1 MYIRKFDHHIWR
13 YLLHPIARGNT
24 IAFIW
29 VKDRCT
35 ELDHFT
41 WNDIDKVTKIRWATS
56 ARCKKCYNCKMNRS
70 SKIVAR
76 SMSKFKQLKV
86 KSVFLWTFG
95 TSLDDTPSNILKI
108 KSYWRKFTQRFAM
121 KKLRKGISYFPLFKV
136 IEAGT
141 KGRKLHIHAI
151 FAKFFEHSP
160 EFLKSEGICKKSC
173 VHALCTWRQ
182 ITGENSNVQYQG
194 NRYSKPV
201 TAFFYCVKY
210 AVKENSS
217 YSYLGEML
225 KVPFRDKDWKFK
237 DSGQNTRGQKYT
249 DFEEL

>member
-1 MYIRKFDHHIWR
+1 MPYPYYMAGEIV
-13 YLLHPIARGNT
+13 
-24 IAFIW
+24 FIW
-29 VKDRCT
+29 CKDKCT
-35 ELDHFT
+35 SLDGYT
-41 WNDIDKVTKIRWATS
+41 WLDIDRDKNIRWGVS
-56 ARCKKCYNCKMNRS
+56 SRCKLCYNCKLNRS

-76 SMSKFKQLKV
+76 SMSKFKQLKI

-95 TSLDDTPSNILKI
+95 TSLEDSRENILLI

-121 KKLRKGISYFPLFKV
+121 KKLRKGISYYPLFKV
-136 IEAGT
+136 VEAGS

-151 FAKFFEHSP
+151 FAKYFEHSP

-182 ITGENSNVQYQG
+182 ITSEKSNVQYQG
-194 NRYSKPV
+194 NRYSKPIS
-201 TAFFYCVKY
+201 AFFYCVKY

-225 KVPFRDKDWKFK
+225 KVPFRDKDWKFR
-237 DSGQNTRGQKYT
+237 DSGQNTRGQKYV
-249 DFEEL
+249 DFEEY